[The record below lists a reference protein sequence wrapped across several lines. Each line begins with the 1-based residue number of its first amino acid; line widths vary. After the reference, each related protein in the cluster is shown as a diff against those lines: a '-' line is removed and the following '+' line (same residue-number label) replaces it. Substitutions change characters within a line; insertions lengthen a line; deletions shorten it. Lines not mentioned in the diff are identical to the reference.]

1 MGNVSSSYEF
11 AAGSRGKL
19 VKVTYFCSIIEGLK
33 MGVKQIMFTRCAGF
47 ALVSV
52 LSIGAKIM
60 K

>member
-11 AAGSRGKL
+11 AAGSRGQL
-19 VKVTYFCSIIEGLK
+19 VKVTYFCSIIEELK

-52 LSIGAKIM
+52 FIHWG
-60 K
+60 